1 MTVICVECE
10 GIIHS
15 DCDVL
20 GEYVF
25 LRCGKCHDK
34 KVLFPP
40 NQPHIV
46 AGRKAPLLTD
56 KENG

>member
-10 GIIHS
+10 GVIHA

-25 LRCGKCHDK
+25 MRCGKCHDK
-34 KVLFPP
+34 KCPP
-40 NQPHIV
+40 KSHIV
-46 AGRKAPLLTD
+46 PERNAPELKN
-56 KENG
+56 KENAI

>member
-10 GIIHS
+10 GVIHA

-25 LRCGKCHDK
+25 MRCGKCHDK
-34 KVLFPP
+34 KILRPSHNPTLSEVGATPPP
-40 NQPHIV
+40 NE
-46 AGRKAPLLTD
+46 K
-56 KENG
+56 KEN

>member
-10 GIIHS
+10 GVIHA

-25 LRCGKCHDK
+25 MRCGKCHDK
-34 KVLFPP
+34 KILRPSHNPTLSPGGNPQVL
-40 NQPHIV
+40 NEK
-46 AGRKAPLLTD
+46 G
-56 KENG
+56 E

>member
-10 GIIHS
+10 GVIHA

-25 LRCGKCHDK
+25 MRCGKCHDK
-34 KVLFPP
+34 KCPP
-40 NQPHIV
+40 KSHIV
-46 AGRKAPLLTD
+46 PERNAPEL
-56 KENG
+56 KNEENG